1 MMKLLHWKS
10 SRHESAPTSGFS
22 DSHFRPP
29 TSHSWDSGALLY
41 YSSNIEKTDK
51 LPESKKWILLVWQDQ
66 ENHRKGNGQFFLRER
81 NGTAMLPLVKRR
93 KQLSRIRNR
102 NFVISKWKDMS
113 QFWNWVIFE
122 TYVALIRNL
131 KCFVEEKGKTIV
143 RTDVAVKARKH
154 RWRFLVK
161 SIRNG

>member
-1 MMKLLHWKS
+1 MMKLLYWKS

-22 DSHFRPP
+22 DSHFRPT

-41 YSSNIEKTDK
+41 SSSNIEESDK
-51 LPESKKWILLVWQDQ
+51 LPESKKWILFSLTRPR
-66 ENHRKGNGQFFLRER
+66 EPEKGEWTASLER
-81 NGTAMLPLVKRR
+81 DSTAILPLLKRR

-113 QFWNWVIFE
+113 QFGSWVIFA
-122 TYVALIRNL
+122 TSVALKINF
-131 KCFVEEKGKTIV
+131 KCFVEEKCKTIV
-143 RTDVAVKARKH
+143 RTDVAVKARIR
-154 RWRFLVK
+154 RWRFIVQ